1 MAHRPAW
8 LRVRF
13 GGGGGAR
20 EETGLKILAF
30 EVAAAMSRLVS
41 LYCSLSDVEDRRLRV
56 DALLAEGV
64 ARVTSTDQ
72 SLLLWLA
79 CGEVVADLDCAAGSA
94 TRFGTRCCAARR
106 SCTIFDRV

>member
-1 MAHRPAW
+1 MARQPAW

-13 GGGGGAR
+13 GGGGVAR
-20 EETGLKILAF
+20 EEAGLKILAF

-41 LYCSLSDVEDRRLRV
+41 LYCSLSDVEIRRLRV
-56 DALLAEGV
+56 DTLRAEGV
-64 ARVTSTDQ
+64 ARITSTDQ

-79 CGEVVADLDCAAGSA
+79 CGEVVADLDRAAGSA
-94 TRFGTRCCAARR
+94 ARFGTRCCTARR

>member
-79 CGEVVADLDCAAGSA
+79 CGEVVADLDRAASSA